1 MEDQALYQLALAH
14 IDGIGPVYTKK
25 LIRHFGDATTVFQAD
40 QAALEPTGLPHS
52 AITAILEFSGYPA
65 LRDELR
71 RLDRIGARILFFT
84 DPDYPR
90 RLLKLPNAPALLF
103 YQGNATLNADKV
115 IAIAGTRGPSEYGKE
130 MTARLIRELARPE
143 LLILSGLAFGIDAVA
158 HRAAMKCQLPTVG
171 VLGHGL
177 DHLYP
182 AQHLTLSY
190 DMRRNGGLLTSF
202 LPEIGPGSHTFPVR
216 NQLVAGLCDALIV
229 IESSAEGGSLSAAK
243 AAYAFNKKVFALP
256 GRINDHKSQGCLQLI
271 CKGEA
276 LPLLSADQLIATMG
290 WGHPAGQD
298 SYQPALPFSP
308 TEPAES
314 QDHEPARQQPQQ
326 PQRPP
331 QPPQPQQ
338 PQHPR
343 HPHLPVNQKPTHPPS
358 RQLRHPKVHQPN
370 QPKLPQPQPNPQ
382 PVNALEA
389 RLINLLT
396 GKPFLTF
403 EDFIALTRLPIPKIC
418 LTLLNLEIKG
428 IIRALPGRRYLLAS

>member
-25 LIRHFGDATTVFQAD
+25 LIEHFGDAATVFHAD
-40 QAALEPTGLPHS
+40 QAALERTGLPCRTV
-52 AITAILEFSGYPA
+52 AAILEFSGFPA

-71 RLDRIGARILFFT
+71 RLGRIGARILFIT

-103 YQGNATLNADKV
+103 YQGNASLNADKV
-115 IAIAGTRGPSEYGKE
+115 IAIAGTRRPSEYGKE
-130 MTARLIRELARPE
+130 MTARLIRELTSPE

-182 AQHLTLSY
+182 AQHLALSH
-190 DMRRNGGLLTSF
+190 DMRRNGGLLTAF
-202 LPEIGPGSHTFPVR
+202 LPGIGPGSHTFPVR
-216 NQLVAGLCDALIV
+216 NHLVAGLCDALIV
-229 IESSAEGGSLSAAK
+229 MESGTEGGSLSTAN

-290 WGHPAGQD
+290 WGHPTGQD

-314 QDHEPARQQPQQ
+314 QHHGPARH
-326 PQRPP
+326 RP
-331 QPPQPQQ
+331 QPSPQ
-338 PQHPR
+338 
-343 HPHLPVNQKPTHPPS
+343 T
-358 RQLRHPKVHQPN
+358 
-370 QPKLPQPQPNPQ
+370 
-382 PVNALEA
+382 VNALEA

-396 GKPFLTF
+396 GKPSLTF
-403 EDFIALTRLPIPKIC
+403 EDFITLTRLPIPKIS